1 MERCFG
7 LVERFTVMVRVV
19 GFLEACERVS
29 YGKTHEVASDAFCD
43 LGTAT
48 KSVHLVG
55 IWPAITPNN
64 QWYSMLGC
72 SMGTWL

>member
-7 LVERFTVMVRVV
+7 LVERFTVMLRVV

-29 YGKTHEVASDAFCD
+29 YGKAHEAASNALCD
-43 LGTAT
+43 LDIAT
-48 KSVHLVG
+48 DSAHLID
-55 IWPAITPNN
+55 IWPATTPSN